1 MAVIGFLKD
10 ISGKLKFDERIDLG
24 LKYLNDLRVNDF
36 NDIDV
41 GKISKVE
48 INGDEVYSV
57 NQVYETKE
65 HSLGKLEGHRK
76 YIDLQFV
83 FEGSEIIKLIPL
95 NDVKPST
102 DYNEENDIQFFDS
115 DKTSI
120 IEMKSGMLGIFYP
133 EDIHAPGLKSGSS
146 NIVKKAVVKV
156 LL

>member
-1 MAVIGFLKD
+1 MAVVGYLKD
-10 ISGKLKFDERIDLG
+10 ISKIQRFNEKIELG
-24 LKYLNDLRVNDF
+24 LNYLKELRINDF

-41 GKISKVE
+41 GKINKVE

-83 FEGSEIIKLIPL
+83 FEGSEIIKLVPL
-95 NDVKPST
+95 DDVNPNT
-102 DYNEENDIQFFDS
+102 DYIEENDIQFFDS

>member
-1 MAVIGFLKD
+1 MAVVGYLKD
-10 ISGKLKFDERIDLG
+10 ITGKLKFNERINLG
-24 LKYLNDLRVNDF
+24 INYLNNLRVNDF

-41 GKISKVE
+41 GKVFKVD
-48 INGDEVYSV
+48 IKGNEVFSV

-83 FEGSEIIKLIPL
+83 FEGSEIIKVVPL
-95 NDVKPST
+95 NDVKPNT

-120 IEMKSGMLGIFYP
+120 LEMKCGILGIFYP